1 MKKTILIG
9 GEAGIGTNFTSILL
23 GKLLAHFGIYSFT
36 YRDYP
41 SAIRGVHNFNITTFS
56 DSPIY
61 SHEWK
66 FDVILALDKKTIQQH
81 KKDLKPSGFILTKE
95 EESGRNIISV
105 NTEAILQKL
114 KLEGNFSNNILIGVL
129 MKKWGLELK
138 PVLEAVTKEFPRQVQ
153 AIKKTIQ
160 AGYKIPVESIEKLPR
175 SKEALSFLSGSK
187 GVSEGAIKSGLD
199 IYFAYPMTPAT
210 GVLHELAKK
219 QKKGNFLV
227 AQLDDE
233 ISVINAALGAS
244 YAGATAMVGSS
255 GGGVALMGEAISLAG
270 MAEIPLVLYFAQR
283 TSPGTGVPTYNSQ
296 GDLKFAL
303 NIGHGEFPRL
313 VIAPGDAEEAYQRTI
328 EAFYLSY
335 KYRMLS
341 IIISDKHLAESYCT
355 FKKKHFERVKPK
367 RFILEN
373 PSKNHKSYQF
383 TKNGISPRVVPG
395 QGVVVRATSYEH
407 DEFGYTI
414 EEAGAV
420 KKMND
425 KRLRKKEGLTKEV
438 SRFEPVSL
446 YGKGKK
452 LIIGWGSTK
461 GAILD
466 SLASLPGYRFLQIS
480 YINPFPSEKV
490 KAEIRRSTETI
501 LVEANATGLLGDVIA
516 ENTGEQITKKIL
528 KYNARPFTANEI
540 IQSIKKI

>member
-9 GEAGIGTNFTSILL
+9 GEAGTGTNFTSVLL
-23 GKLLAHFGIYSFT
+23 AKLLAHFGIYSFT

-41 SAIRGVHNFNITTFS
+41 SAVKGVHNFNITTFS
-56 DSPIY
+56 DYPIY

-66 FDVILALDKKTIQQH
+66 FDAILALDKETIRQH
-81 KKDLKPSGFILTKE
+81 KKDLKPGGFILTRAKE
-95 EESGRNIISV
+95 NGRNIISIDV
-105 NTEAILQKL
+105 EAILQKL
-114 KLEGNFSNNILIGVL
+114 KLGSIFGNNVLIGVL

-138 PVLEAVTKEFPRQVQ
+138 SGLEVIAQEFPRQTKAV
-153 AIKKTIQ
+153 KETIR
-160 AGYKIPVESIEKLPR
+160 AGYKTSVKSIEKLPI
-175 SKEALSFLSGSK
+175 SKKQLSLSSGSK
-187 GVSEGAIKSGLD
+187 GVSDGAVKSGLD

-210 GVLHELAKK
+210 GVLHELAQK
-219 QKKGNFLV
+219 QKRGNFLV
-227 AQLDDE
+227 AQLDNE

-244 YAGATAMVGSS
+244 YAGATTMVGSS

-270 MAEIPLVLYFAQR
+270 IAEIPLVLYLAQR

-313 VIAPGDAEEAYQRTI
+313 VIVPGDAEEACRRTI

-341 IIISDKHLAESYCT
+341 IILSDKHLAESYCV
-355 FKKKHFERVKPK
+355 FEKICAGRVNPK

-373 PSKNHKSYQF
+373 PPKDYKSYQF
-383 TKNGISPRVVPG
+383 TRSGVSPRAVPG
-395 QGVVVRATSYEH
+395 QGVVVRATGYEH
-407 DEFGYTI
+407 DEFGYTT
-414 EEAGAV
+414 EEAGVV

-425 KRLRKKEGLTKEV
+425 KRFKKQKGLIREV
-438 SRFEPVSL
+438 SRLEPVTL

-466 SLASLPGYRFLQIS
+466 SLADLPGYRFLQIS
-480 YINPFPSEKV
+480 YLSPFPSKEV
-490 KAEIRRSTETI
+490 KEEIRRSTEVV
-501 LVEANATGLLGDVIA
+501 LVEANVTGLLGDVIA

-528 KYNARPFTANEI
+528 KYDARPFTANDI
-540 IQSIKKI
+540 IQSLKKI

>member
-9 GEAGIGTNFTSILL
+9 GEAGIGTNFTSVLL
-23 GKLLAHFGIYSFT
+23 AKLLAHFGIYSFT

-41 SAIRGVHNFNITTFS
+41 SAIKGVHNFNITTFS
-56 DSPIY
+56 DRPIH

-81 KKDLKPSGFILTKE
+81 KKDLKPGGFILTRVKE
-95 EESGRNIISV
+95 NRRNIVSID
-105 NTEAILQKL
+105 TETILQKL
-114 KLEGNFSNNILIGVL
+114 KLESVFGNNILVGVL

-138 PVLEAVTKEFPRQVQ
+138 LGLEAIIQEFPRQTK
-153 AIKKTIQ
+153 AIKETIR
-160 AGYKIPVESIEKLPR
+160 AGYKISVEPIEKLPV
-175 SKEALSFLSGSK
+175 SKEVLSLSSGSK
-187 GVSEGAIKSGLD
+187 GVSEGAVKSGLD
-199 IYFAYPMTPAT
+199 TYFAYPMTPAT
-210 GVLHELAKK
+210 GVLHELARR
-219 QKKGNFLV
+219 QKSGNFLV

-233 ISVINAALGAS
+233 ISVMNAALGAS
-244 YAGATAMVGSS
+244 YAGAMAMVGSA

-270 MAEIPLVLYFAQR
+270 MAEIPLVLYLAQR
-283 TSPGTGVPTYNSQ
+283 TSPGTGVPTYSSQ

-313 VIAPGDAEEAYQRTI
+313 VIAPGDAEEAYRRTI

-335 KYRMLS
+335 KYRILS
-341 IIISDKHLAESYCT
+341 IIISDKHLAESYCV
-355 FKKKHFERVKPK
+355 FKKIRSGRVNPK
-367 RFILEN
+367 RFILEH
-373 PSKNHKSYQF
+373 PPKNYKSYQF
-383 TKNGISPRVVPG
+383 TRSGISPRAVPG
-395 QGVVVRATSYEH
+395 QGAVVRIAGYEH
-407 DEFGYTI
+407 DEFGYTT
-414 EEAGAV
+414 EEAETV

-425 KRLRKKEGLTKEV
+425 KRFRKKEGLAREV
-438 SRFEPVSL
+438 SRLEPVSL

-480 YINPFPSEKV
+480 YLNPFPSEEV
-490 KAEIRRSTETI
+490 RAEIRRSAEVI
-501 LVEANATGLLGDVIA
+501 LIEANVTGLLGDVIA

-528 KYNARPFTANEI
+528 KYDARPFTANDV
-540 IQSIKKI
+540 IQSLKKI